1 MRRWVALALS
11 IPIGACGS
19 SQPAARTAA
28 EVPRLAQVQADEAP
42 SGSPAPAS
50 PHLDE
55 PVRPGAADRV
65 APTLERAR
73 ILYRDLAFE
82 LSLAAVG
89 EAQIALEG
97 DARTEAD
104 FDALHL
110 ALLYRAMNELAL
122 AHPDR
127 ARDAVRAA
135 LAIRPEAELDEGRFP
150 PDLRALHVEVRE
162 ALRVEEAEAPRAE
175 APRGEAPRAEV
186 AVDTSIPREPA
197 PPLALEGPTAV
208 PARLPAD
215 EDAGGSFW
223 SSPWPW
229 VTAAVLVVGAVTA
242 TLFLTHDPAHEVVV
256 HPN

>member
-1 MRRWVALALS
+1 MLLS
-11 IPIGACGS
+11 ILVAACGS
-19 SQPAARTAA
+19 PRPAARTAA
-28 EVPRLAQVQADEAP
+28 EVPRQAQVQPDETPSDDRAAP
-42 SGSPAPAS
+42 PPRG
-50 PHLDE
+50 E
-55 PVRPGAADRV
+55 RPGAADRV

-89 EAQIALEG
+89 EAQIVLES

-104 FDALHL
+104 LDALHL

-122 AHPDR
+122 SHPDR

-150 PDLRALHVEVRE
+150 PDLRALHAEVRD
-162 ALRVEEAEAPRAE
+162 ALRTEEAEAPRAE
-175 APRGEAPRAEV
+175 APRAEPAV
-186 AVDTSIPREPA
+186 ATTIPREPA
-197 PPLALEGPTAV
+197 PPLALEVPTPV
-208 PARLPAD
+208 PARPPAESD
-215 EDAGGSFW
+215 DAGGSFW
-223 SSPWPW
+223 SSPWTW
-229 VTAAVLVVGAVTA
+229 VTAAVLVAGAVTA